1 MYARSGILSGMRVL
15 RTPVGASDHV
25 IGEASAAVT
34 VVEYGDFECPY
45 CAEASS
51 GIHLML
57 LRYPGSVRFAFRHFP
72 QEDVHPHAVLA
83 AEASEAAAIQ
93 GKFWPMHDRL
103 FRRQRNLTRSDL
115 NAVAREIKLDP
126 AAFALAMDGHVSLTR
141 IKAMAADGRKSGVRS
156 TPAIFING
164 RPFDVSF
171 DLQRLYDEID
181 KELAALG
188 K

>member
-1 MYARSGILSGMRVL
+1 MKRGL
-15 RTPVGASDHV
+15 RTPVGPDDHF
-25 IGEASAAVT
+25 IGAADAAVT

-72 QEDVHPHAVLA
+72 QEDLHPHALVA
-83 AEASEAAAIQ
+83 AEAAEAAAIQ

-103 FRRQRNLTRSDL
+103 FRKQRNLSRSDL
-115 NAVAREIKLDP
+115 NAVAKEIKLDMG
-126 AAFALAMDGHVSLTR
+126 AFGLAMDGHVSLTR
-141 IKAMAADGRKSGVRS
+141 IRAMAADGRKSGVRS
-156 TPAIFING
+156 TPTLFVNG
-164 RPFDVSF
+164 KPFDVAF
-171 DLQRLYDEID
+171 DLQGLYDKID

>member
-1 MYARSGILSGMRVL
+1 MKRGLK
-15 RTPVGASDHV
+15 TPVGPDDHV
-25 IGEASAAVT
+25 IGAAEAAVT

-72 QEDVHPHAVLA
+72 QEDVHPHAVIA
-83 AEASEAAAIQ
+83 AEAAEAAAIQ

-103 FRRQRNLTRSDL
+103 FRKQRNLSRSDL
-115 NAVAREIKLDP
+115 NAVAREVKLDM
-126 AAFALAMDGHVSLTR
+126 AAFALAMDGHVSLSR
-141 IKAMAADGRKSGVRS
+141 IRAVAADGRKSGVRS
-156 TPAIFING
+156 TPSLFING
-164 RPFDVSF
+164 RPFDVAF
-171 DLQRLYDEID
+171 DLQGLYDEID

>member
-1 MYARSGILSGMRVL
+1 MKRGL
-15 RTPVGASDHV
+15 RTPVGPDDHS
-25 IGEASAAVT
+25 IGAAEAAVT

-72 QEDVHPHAVLA
+72 QEEVHPHALIA

-115 NAVAREIKLDP
+115 NAVAREIKLDM
-126 AAFALAMDGHVSLTR
+126 AAFALAMDGHVSVSR
-141 IKAMAADGRKSGVRS
+141 IRAMAADGRKSGVRS
-156 TPAIFING
+156 TPSLFVNG
-164 RPFDVSF
+164 RPFDVAF
-171 DLQRLYDEID
+171 DLQGLYDEID
-181 KELAALG
+181 RELAALG

>member
-1 MYARSGILSGMRVL
+1 MKRGL
-15 RTPVGASDHV
+15 RTPVGPDDHS
-25 IGEASAAVT
+25 IGAAEAAVT

-72 QEDVHPHAVLA
+72 QEEVHPHALIA

-115 NAVAREIKLDP
+115 NAVAREIKLDM
-126 AAFALAMDGHVSLTR
+126 AAFALAMDGHVSVSR
-141 IKAMAADGRKSGVRS
+141 IRAMAADGRKSGVRS
-156 TPAIFING
+156 TPSLFVNG
-164 RPFDVSF
+164 RPFDVAF
-171 DLQRLYDEID
+171 DLQSLYDEID